1 MRVMKSLSP
10 STKTGVQSIFF
21 NWIFGLWTPS
31 GTVLLA
37 EKILP
42 IRWYLW
48 DSKAQTN
55 RWAFKTLGLANSYQD
70 WFQISFLSPTVHNNR
85 RILYTK
91 QMFARFQLWWMLLEE
106 IPKFHWWIFKM
117 PPAVFSANHNKC
129 DRLSWYHWYH
139 WSPAFL
145 TCDVIPKYRS

>member
-1 MRVMKSLSP
+1 MREKREKDESHEVFATIDKDRYVKHNKIEYLVCS
-10 STKTGVQSIFF
+10 
-21 NWIFGLWTPS
+21 WWTVVHPQ

-42 IRWYLW
+42 TLWYLW

-70 WFQISFLSPTVHNNR
+70 WFQISFLSPTVHHNR
-85 RILYTK
+85 RILCT
-91 QMFARFQLWWMLLEE
+91 QQLFARFQLWWMLLEE

-139 WSPAFL
+139 W
-145 TCDVIPKYRS
+145 